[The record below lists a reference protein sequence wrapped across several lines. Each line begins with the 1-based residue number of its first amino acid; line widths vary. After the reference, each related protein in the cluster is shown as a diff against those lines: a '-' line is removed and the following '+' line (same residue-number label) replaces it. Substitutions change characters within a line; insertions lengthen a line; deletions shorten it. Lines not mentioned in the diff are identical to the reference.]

1 MESRTLEDFVEDMV
15 TEGKSPDDIWA
26 VARQTRWA
34 SVADETREL
43 AKKLLG
49 L

>member
-1 MESRTLEDFVEDMV
+1 MESRTLQDFVEDMISD
-15 TEGKSPDDIWA
+15 GRSPNDVWV
-26 VARQTRWA
+26 VAIQTRWA